1 MKLLIENW
9 RRYLIEQQGKRLSI
23 FDFDD
28 TIAATGNF
36 ADAYVAGTSE
46 SEMTGPD
53 SDKFVK
59 RLDTEQ
65 TELAKKT
72 GVVGDVSV
80 VLDFRDF
87 DKEVRSPVGEI
98 KDITNIIR
106 RRLMEPNTQVMVLTA
121 RGPDSED
128 AIQNY
133 LETLEK
139 PIETGQMIIRGV
151 AGGDKGFAIASFLQE
166 NPGFTEIEFYDDQEK
181 NLNSVIKL
189 SNELPKVSFSVN
201 KVEHGVIK
209 PVN

>member
-9 RRYLIEQQGKRLSI
+9 RRYLTEQQGKRLSI

-36 ADAYVAGTSE
+36 ADAYQAGTDE
-46 SEMTGPD
+46 ADMTGPE
-53 SDKFVK
+53 SDKFIK

-65 TELAKKT
+65 TEMAKKT
-72 GVVGDVSV
+72 GTVGGVNV

-106 RRLMEPNTQVMVLTA
+106 RRLMEPSTQVMVLTA

-133 LETLEK
+133 LETLED
-139 PIETGQMIIRGV
+139 PIQTGQMIIRGV
-151 AGGDKGFAIASFLQE
+151 AGGDKGLAIASFLQE
-166 NPGFTEIEFYDDQEK
+166 NPGFTEIEFYDDQDK
-181 NLNSVIKL
+181 NLKSVLDL
-189 SNELPKVSFSVN
+189 SSKLPKVSFFIN

-209 PVN
+209 PVK

>member
-9 RRYLIEQQGKRLSI
+9 RRYLTEQQGKRLSI

-36 ADAYVAGTSE
+36 ADAYRAGTDE
-46 SEMTGPD
+46 ADMTGPE
-53 SDKFVK
+53 SDKFIK

-65 TELAKKT
+65 TEMAKKT
-72 GVVGDVSV
+72 GTVGGVNV

-106 RRLMEPNTQVMVLTA
+106 RRLMEPSTQVMVLTA

-133 LETLEK
+133 LETLED
-139 PIETGQMIIRGV
+139 PIQTGQMIIRGV
-151 AGGDKGFAIASFLQE
+151 AGGDKGLAIASFLQE
-166 NPGFTEIEFYDDQEK
+166 NPGFTEIEFYDDQDK
-181 NLNSVIKL
+181 NLKSVLDL
-189 SNELPKVSFSVN
+189 SSKLPKVSFFIN

-209 PVN
+209 PVK

>member
-1 MKLLIENW
+1 MKLLLENW
-9 RRYLIEQQGKRLSI
+9 RGYLTEQQGKRLSI

-36 ADAYVAGTSE
+36 ADAYQAGTDE
-46 SEMTGPD
+46 TDMTGPE

-72 GVVGDVSV
+72 GMVGGVNV

-87 DKEVRSPVGEI
+87 NKEVRSPVGEI

-106 RRLMEPNTQVMVLTA
+106 RRLMEPSTQVMVLTA

-133 LETLEK
+133 LETLED
-139 PIETGQMIIRGV
+139 PIQTGQMIIRGV
-151 AGGDKGFAIASFLQE
+151 AGGDKGLAIASFLQE
-166 NPGFTEIEFYDDQEK
+166 NPGFTEIEFYDDQDK
-181 NLNSVIKL
+181 NLKSVIDL
-189 SNELPKVSFSVN
+189 SSKLPKVSFFIN

-209 PVN
+209 PVK

>member
-9 RRYLIEQQGKRLSI
+9 RRYLTEQQGKRLSI

-36 ADAYVAGTSE
+36 ADAYQAGTDE
-46 SEMTGPD
+46 ADMTGPE
-53 SDKFVK
+53 SDKFIK

-65 TELAKKT
+65 TEMAKKT
-72 GVVGDVSV
+72 GTVGGVNV

-106 RRLMEPNTQVMVLTA
+106 RRLMEPSTQVMVLTA

-133 LETLEK
+133 LETLED
-139 PIETGQMIIRGV
+139 PIQTGQMIIRGV
-151 AGGDKGFAIASFLQE
+151 AGGDKGLAIASFLQE
-166 NPGFTEIEFYDDQEK
+166 NPGFTEIEFYDDQDK
-181 NLNSVIKL
+181 NLKSVIDL
-189 SNELPKVSFSVN
+189 SSKLPKVSFFIN

-209 PVN
+209 PVK